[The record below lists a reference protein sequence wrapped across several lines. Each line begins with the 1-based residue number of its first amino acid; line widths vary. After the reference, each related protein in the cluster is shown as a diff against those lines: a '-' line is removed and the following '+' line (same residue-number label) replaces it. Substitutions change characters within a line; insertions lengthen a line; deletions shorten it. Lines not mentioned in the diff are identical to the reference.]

1 MKEKQWTVLRAEP
14 MKETKMEKPN
24 LWGVITSDDV
34 SQKGTG
40 NFKADYMNWCL
51 TMHQIHEHAPGWD
64 FELVEWEDGSGHP
77 QSVYK
82 APDGSAYVVG
92 RWYLLGTDFKT
103 KKFYQ
108 SCMDHRNNPIPYERV
123 NSRILTDTERR
134 CRCTSAASVF
144 GLAGELWA
152 RVPVEDPHVE
162 DNAQQ
167 GGNPFREEKPSKPK
181 NAKKPSKSKAELT
194 TEYAAGLGV
203 TVDMVLA
210 WSGLESIQAVIDHP
224 EKSGEFKE
232 LLQKCKAGANAQEL
246 FSVEA
251 STEFN
256 FGEFGDE
263 E

>member
-1 MKEKQWTVLRAEP
+1 MEEKQWTVLRAEP
-14 MKETKMEKPN
+14 VKETKMEKPN

-34 SQKGTG
+34 SQKGSG

-92 RWYLLGTDFKT
+92 RWYLLGTEFKT

-123 NSRILTDTERR
+123 NSRVLTDTERR

-167 GGNPFREEKPSKPK
+167 GGNPFRAEQPKPEPLTKRMV
-181 NAKKPSKSKAELT
+181 NNFAEFKV
-194 TEYAAGLGV
+194 TEAMIIEWAGV
-203 TVDMVLA
+203 QSIDE
-210 WSGLESIQAVIDHP
+210 LESKENSSLIL
-224 EKSGEFKE
+224 ELRELFKA
-232 LLQKCKAGANAQEL
+232 CKAGADPKVL
-246 FSVEA
+246 FTKEEEGEI
-251 STEFN
+251 EFN
-256 FGEFGDE
+256 MGDE
-263 E
+263 G

>member
-1 MKEKQWTVLRAEP
+1 MEEKQWTVLRAEP
-14 MKETKMEKPN
+14 AKETKMEKPN

-34 SQKGTG
+34 SQKGSG

-92 RWYLLGTDFKT
+92 RWYLLGTEFKT

-123 NSRILTDTERR
+123 NSRVLTDTERR

-167 GGNPFREEKPSKPK
+167 GGNPFRAEQPKPEPLTKRMV
-181 NAKKPSKSKAELT
+181 NNFAEFKV
-194 TEYAAGLGV
+194 TEAMIIEWAGV
-203 TVDMVLA
+203 QSIDE
-210 WSGLESIQAVIDHP
+210 LESKENSSLIL
-224 EKSGEFKE
+224 ELRELFKA
-232 LLQKCKAGANAQEL
+232 CKAGADPKVL
-246 FSVEA
+246 FTKEEEGEI
-251 STEFN
+251 EFN
-256 FGEFGDE
+256 MGDE
-263 E
+263 G